1 MPDLFRSG
9 TLDMSTEPLQYV
21 AGTLQWGDVMVNRIA
36 VMVLVIL
43 LILSLP
49 DLIRLYPQLL
59 RCMSR
64 WKGNLELEHSV
75 SLARTRN
82 NVALVAGIAV
92 CLIADRW
99 QLADPSFRQDAPESF
114 KLAITAALL
123 TGTAALHRLFYVA
136 TKFRS
141 LTNEYAST
149 LRHTVFNYLILL
161 TSLMLVT
168 VLLTA
173 AFRVPD
179 AVVRKVLNAECIVF
193 YVVHLI
199 RFTEI
204 LRSRCGLLATFLYLC
219 ALEILPIGILVF
231 TCTQ

>member
-9 TLDMSTEPLQYV
+9 TLDMSTEPLEYV
-21 AGTLQWGDVMVNRIA
+21 ARTLHWGDVMVNRIA
-36 VMVLVIL
+36 VMVTIIL
-43 LILSLP
+43 LIMTLP

-59 RCMSR
+59 RCLSR
-64 WKGNLELEHSV
+64 WKGNLELEHSI

-82 NVALVAGIAV
+82 NVALVAGVAL

-99 QLADPSFRQDAPESF
+99 QLADPSFRQEAPESF
-114 KLAITAALL
+114 RLVITAALL
-123 TGTAALHRLFYVA
+123 IGTALLRRLVYVA

-141 LTNEYAST
+141 LTNEYAIT
-149 LRHTVFNYLILL
+149 LRQTIFNYLILL
-161 TSLMLVT
+161 ASLMLVT
-168 VLLTA
+168 VLLA
-173 AFRVPD
+173 VALRAPD
-179 AVVRKVLNAECIVF
+179 AVVRNVLYAECAVF
-193 YVVHLI
+193 YLVHLI

-204 LRSRCGLLATFLYLC
+204 LRSRCGILATFLYLC

>member
-9 TLDMSTEPLQYV
+9 TLDMSTEPLEYV
-21 AGTLQWGDVMVNRIA
+21 ARTLQWGDVMVNRIA
-36 VMVLVIL
+36 VMVTIIL
-43 LILSLP
+43 LIMTLP

-59 RCMSR
+59 RCLSR
-64 WKGNLELEHSV
+64 WTGNLELEHSV

-82 NVALVAGIAV
+82 NVALVAGVAV

-99 QLADPSFRQDAPESF
+99 QLADPSFRQAAPESF
-114 KLAITAALL
+114 RLAITSALL
-123 TGTAALHRLFYVA
+123 MGTALLRRLFYVA

-141 LTNEYAST
+141 LTNEYAAT
-149 LRHTVFNYLILL
+149 LRQTIFNYLILL

-168 VLLTA
+168 VLLLA
-173 AFRVPD
+173 ALRAPD
-179 AVVRKVLNAECIVF
+179 IVVRNVLYAECAVF
-193 YVVHLI
+193 YLVHLI

-204 LRSRCGLLATFLYLC
+204 LRFRCGILATFLYLC
-219 ALEILPIGILVF
+219 ALEILPIGILAF

>member
-1 MPDLFRSG
+1 MPDLFKSG

-21 AGTLQWGDVMVNRIA
+21 ADTLRWGDVMVNRIA
-36 VMVLVIL
+36 VMVTIIL
-43 LILSLP
+43 LILELP

-59 RCMSR
+59 RCLSR

-82 NVALVAGIAV
+82 NVALVAGVAM

-99 QLADPSFRQDAPESF
+99 MLANPSFRMDVPAALR
-114 KLAITAALL
+114 LAVTAALL
-123 TGTAALHRLFYVA
+123 MGTALLRRLVYVA

-149 LRHTVFNYLILL
+149 LRRTVFNYLILL
-161 TSLMLVT
+161 VSLMLVT
-168 VLLTA
+168 VLAAA
-173 AFRVPD
+173 AFRAPD
-179 AVVRKVLNAECIVF
+179 AVVRNVLYAECAVF
-193 YVVHLI
+193 YLVHLI

-204 LRSRCGLLATFLYLC
+204 LRSRCGILATFLYLC
-219 ALEILPIGILVF
+219 ALEILPVGILIF

>member
-21 AGTLQWGDVMVNRIA
+21 ADTLKWGDVMVNRIA
-36 VMVLVIL
+36 VMVTIIL

-59 RCMSR
+59 RCLSR

-82 NVALVAGIAV
+82 NVALVGGVAL

-99 QLADPSFRQDAPESF
+99 QLVNPSFRLDVPPSLQ
-114 KLAITAALL
+114 LAVTTALL
-123 TGTAALHRLFYVA
+123 MGTVLIHRMIYLA

-149 LRHTVFNYLILL
+149 LRHTAFNYLILL

-168 VLLTA
+168 VLIA
-173 AFRVPD
+173 AALRAPD
-179 AVVRKVLNAECIVF
+179 PVIRNVLYAECAVF
-193 YVVHLI
+193 YLVHLI

-204 LRSRCGLLATFLYLC
+204 LRFRCGILATFLYLC

>member
-21 AGTLQWGDVMVNRIA
+21 ADTLKWGDVMVNRIA
-36 VMVLVIL
+36 VMVTIIL

-59 RCMSR
+59 RCLSR

-75 SLARTRN
+75 SLALVGG
-82 NVALVAGIAV
+82 VAL
-92 CLIADRW
+92 CLIVDRW
-99 QLADPSFRQDAPESF
+99 QLVNPSFRLDVPPSLQ
-114 KLAITAALL
+114 LAVTAALL
-123 TGTAALHRLFYVA
+123 MGTALLRRLIYVA

-168 VLLTA
+168 VLLA
-173 AFRVPD
+173 AALRAPD
-179 AVVRKVLNAECIVF
+179 PVIRNVLYAECAVF
-193 YVVHLI
+193 YLVHLI

-204 LRSRCGLLATFLYLC
+204 LRFRCGILATFLYLC
-219 ALEILPIGILVF
+219 ALEILPAGILVF